1 MPIKRK
7 ARRSS
12 IGMSKKPKVSLALVP
27 WEWSRWAN
35 IEPQVQQPL
44 LNFFGVKIESNDH
57 FDNLKVVEYEAW
69 IRRMFQHQ
77 AFDKV
82 KQTKLQYESEIDKMQ
97 QKHALELEN
106 KDRLIAALLKRIPK
120 KF

>member
-1 MPIKRK
+1 MLDRFTIRK
-7 ARRSS
+7 LVPFLLQSS
-12 IGMSKKPKVSLALVP
+12 IDSDHDMLCRS
-27 WEWSRWAN
+27 
-35 IEPQVQQPL
+35 L